1 MGTVIGSFIGGLLAI
16 GAAVF
21 IYKKMSQKSGSEQ
34 DPTET
39 ESVERGSDAEKSSD
53 PEAELTS
60 LLEGLVNLNIF
71 IRTTHGL
78 TPESLQSIEKVID
91 LLRDTVP
98 QMIAR
103 HPSESLTYELKRI
116 SGEHLAE
123 IVKEFVDLSPDSR
136 QRHVEAFIVSLGDI
150 REQIQRAKEI
160 IENNEVAEFKVIA
173 SFLKIKYSSG
183 GNL

>member
-16 GAAVF
+16 GTAVF
-21 IYKKMSQKSGSEQ
+21 IYKKMTEKSGAKP
-34 DPTET
+34 DPTE
-39 ESVERGSDAEKSSD
+39 SDSLAQGADPEKPSD
-53 PEAELTS
+53 PEAELTA
-60 LLEGLVNLNIF
+60 LLERLVHLNIF

-78 TPESLQSIEKVID
+78 SPESLQSIEGVID

-98 QMIAR
+98 QMMAR

-116 SGEHLAE
+116 AGEHLAE

-150 REQIQRAKEI
+150 REQIQRAKKI

-173 SFLKIKYSSG
+173 SFLKTKYSSG

>member
-1 MGTVIGSFIGGLLAI
+1 MGTVIGSFVGGLLAI

-21 IYKKMSQKSGSEQ
+21 IYRKMTQESGSEPASG
-34 DPTET
+34 DPAP
-39 ESVERGSDAEKSSD
+39 VAEQALG
-53 PEAELTS
+53 PEAEVTV

-78 TPESLQSIEKVID
+78 SLESLQSIEEVID

-136 QRHVEAFIVSLGDI
+136 QRHVEAFIISLGDI

-160 IENNEVAEFKVIA
+160 VENNEVAEFKVIA
-173 SFLKIKYSSG
+173 SFLKTKYSSG